1 MPGYVVD
8 QESHKNFVL
17 EDEAT
22 LNNVMDKAFVGF
34 RQDASTGN
42 LLIEILSD
50 DDEINLPDDIIFRVD
65 DYRTYLWTKKNL
77 DFSWSTTRPG
87 HLIMEVL

>member
-8 QESHKNFVL
+8 QESHKNFIE

-22 LNNVMDKAFVGF
+22 LDNVMDKSFVGF
-34 RQDASTGN
+34 RLDEETGN
-42 LLIEILSD
+42 LTVEIID
-50 DDEINLPDDIIFRVD
+50 NDGIVYLPDDTLID
-65 DYRTYLWTKKNL
+65 KTDYKHLFWTKKNL
-77 DFSWSTTRPG
+77 NFSWTGKPG